1 MQKNT
6 VQKDVSP
13 AHCWRL
19 TVRDSFAAAHALRNY
34 KGKCEHLH
42 GHNFAVSVEIEGRV
56 LSPDTELLL
65 DFSTLKMGLKET
77 LDALDH
83 KLLNELAPF
92 SISNPSSENLA
103 RHIFHAMKTWLA
115 SCTEAQERLIR
126 IVSVT
131 VGESDKQS
139 ATYMEWQDDSGRC

>member
-1 MQKNT
+1 MQT
-6 VQKDVSP
+6 DSSYTHSSS

-42 GHNFAVSVEIEGRV
+42 GHNFSVSVEIEGRV

-65 DFSTLKMGLKET
+65 DFSTLKQGLKEV
-77 LDALDH
+77 LESLDH
-83 KLLNELAPF
+83 KLLNELPF
-92 SISNPSSENLA
+92 FAHCNPSSENLA
-103 RHIFHAMKTWLA
+103 HHIYQAMKLWLVA
-115 SCTEAQERLIR
+115 CADAQDRHVR

-131 VGESDKQS
+131 VGESDKQC
-139 ATYMEWQDDSGRC
+139 ATYMEWQDDGRAR